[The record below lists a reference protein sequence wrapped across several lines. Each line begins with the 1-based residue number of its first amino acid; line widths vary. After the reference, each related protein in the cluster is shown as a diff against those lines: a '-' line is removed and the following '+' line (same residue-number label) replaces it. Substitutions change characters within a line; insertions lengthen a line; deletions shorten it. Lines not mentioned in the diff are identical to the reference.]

1 MEHGQKEIKLMKGWQ
16 YLLSGIVLIALVI
29 QLVPSELPSTEIN
42 NPGDLIESGI
52 VSIEVAGLLRTS
64 CYDCHSNETKFPWYS
79 YVAPFSW
86 LVAKDV
92 KDARKELNFSVW
104 QDYDMMEKLEK
115 LDDISIEVKEGEMPM
130 PIYTAIHTSAKL
142 SDAQRQLI
150 VQWAEDAMDSVV
162 EEDEESG
169 PEEG

>member
-1 MEHGQKEIKLMKGWQ
+1 MERGQKEIKLMKGWQ

-86 LVAKDV
+86 LIAKDV

-104 QDYDMMEKLEK
+104 HDYDMVEKLKK

>member
-1 MEHGQKEIKLMKGWQ
+1 MERGQKEIKLMKGWQ

-86 LVAKDV
+86 LIAKDV

-104 QDYDMMEKLEK
+104 HDYDMLEKLKK

>member
-1 MEHGQKEIKLMKGWQ
+1 
-16 YLLSGIVLIALVI
+16 
-29 QLVPSELPSTEIN
+29 
-42 NPGDLIESGI
+42 
-52 VSIEVAGLLRTS
+52 
-64 CYDCHSNETKFPWYS
+64 
-79 YVAPFSW
+79 
-86 LVAKDV
+86 V

-104 QDYDMMEKLEK
+104 HDYDMVEKLKK